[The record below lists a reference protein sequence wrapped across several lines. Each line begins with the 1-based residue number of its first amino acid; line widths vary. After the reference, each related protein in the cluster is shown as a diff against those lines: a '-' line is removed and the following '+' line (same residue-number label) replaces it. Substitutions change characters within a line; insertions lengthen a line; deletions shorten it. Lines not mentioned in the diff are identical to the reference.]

1 MSKLNRKNNKKNW
14 RSVPSPQATKMSG
27 EEKEKEIKQ
36 EKLNLI
42 PQKQ

>member
-14 RSVPSPQATKMSG
+14 CSVPSLQARKMSG

-36 EKLNLI
+36 EKLILI
-42 PQKQ
+42 P